1 MKKINTVLAVLVAV
15 LFLTSAFAYHRS
27 EQRGERFERGQRFLP
42 NLNPDRI
49 AEITLEKG
57 ETTTRLRRVDDRF
70 LVASAGD
77 YPAKTEEVN
86 RLLRDLLD
94 VRLEKEVGEGEGLQ
108 EELELTGEEEGT
120 LEVTLEDGAGKEMLR
135 FLVGKAFEGEGG
147 GGGSYIRRAEAGGGT
162 IYLTSS
168 RVYFDATDDDYL
180 DKEVLNVE
188 AEKVTAVRGP
198 GYELAREEG
207 GELELVDVPSGKK
220 ESAKVGQL
228 KRALSPLRFTEHH
241 LADAPE
247 VQGLSFEPPTVFDLD
262 DGSGYQVEVA
272 EKGGEHFLRIAGFH
286 RTGQVQIAMDADE
299 EEVRETSEKLV
310 RADEIQ
316 SFNEFHGSW
325 IYQVSQSTADKLRL
339 DRGELLEDG

>member
-1 MKKINTVLAVLVAV
+1 VKKINTVLAVLVAA

-57 ETTTRLRRVDDRF
+57 ETTTRLRRDGDRF
-70 LVASAGD
+70 LVASAGG

-94 VRLEKEVGEGEGLQ
+94 VRLEKEVGEGEELQ
-108 EELELTGEEEGT
+108 GELELTGEEEGT
-120 LEVTLEDGAGKEMLR
+120 LEVTLEDDAGKEMLR

-147 GGGSYIRRAEAGGGT
+147 GGNYIRRAEADGGP

-180 DKEVLNVE
+180 DKEILDVE

-198 GYELAREEG
+198 GYELAREDG

-220 ESAKVGQL
+220 ASAKVDQL
-228 KRALSPLRFTEHH
+228 KRALSPLRFTKHH

-247 VQGLSFEPPTVFDLD
+247 VQGLSFEPPVVFDLD

-272 EKGGEHFLRIAGFH
+272 EKDGEHFLRIAGFH

-299 EEVRETSEKLV
+299 EEVRETSEQLV

-325 IYQVSQSTADKLRL
+325 IYQVSESTADKFRL